1 MALTLELVR
10 ELMLGL
16 RLSNSDLMLGLA
28 ESMELV

>member
-16 RLSNSDLMLGLA
+16 RLNNSDLMLGLA